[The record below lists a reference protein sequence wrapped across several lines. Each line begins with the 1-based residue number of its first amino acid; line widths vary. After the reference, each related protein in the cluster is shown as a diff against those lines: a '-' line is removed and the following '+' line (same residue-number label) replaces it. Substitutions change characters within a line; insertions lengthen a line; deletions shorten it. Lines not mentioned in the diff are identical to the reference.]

1 MDFKLLEIQDKEKI
15 FDRFKN
21 NKFSLCV
28 YSPLTILVW
37 RAKYYFPVYRL
48 EKDILYIGANLTGK
62 NSRNHLII
70 PIAENLDKIT
80 PDSLYSFIKGTEF
93 SYFKYVSEEYMDI
106 FGYDEI
112 EKYFR
117 IEEAEGDSDYI
128 YLKENLSELKGRKY
142 SKKRNLIN
150 QFLKTYDNRFSF
162 EEITNENQKN
172 VLDFIEEWCIKKNC
186 DKDPDSDIACEKRAV
201 KNAVENHQ
209 FLGYKTLVIRIDNE
223 IMGCALSSQITQD
236 TGGLHFQKAEFE
248 IKGLYQFFDMECAK
262 RLFSEN
268 IKFINKESDMNEE
281 GLRKVKKSYY
291 PEKIL
296 KSFNLYPK

>member
-1 MDFKLLEIQDKEKI
+1 MSFKLLEIQDKEKI
-15 FDRFKN
+15 FDKFKN

-37 RAKYYFPVYRL
+37 RAKFYFPVYKF
-48 EKDILYIGANLTGK
+48 ENETLYIGAYLTKK
-62 NSRNHLII
+62 NAKNHLII
-70 PIAENLDKIT
+70 PITDDFNKIT
-80 PDSLYSFIKGTEF
+80 PQNLNSFIKGTEF
-93 SYFKYVSEEYMDI
+93 PYFKYVSEEYMDI

-142 SKKRNLIN
+142 SKKRNLVN
-150 QFLKTYDNRFSF
+150 QFLKIYENRFSF
-162 EEITNENQKN
+162 EEINNENQN
-172 VLDFIEEWCIKKNC
+172 HVLEFIEEWCRKKNC

-201 KNAVENHQ
+201 KNAVENHK

-223 IMGCALSSQITQD
+223 IMGCALSSQITHD

-291 PEKIL
+291 PEKII